1 MSLKIGNVLLE
12 NNLILAPMAGVTDLP
27 FRLLCKEQGAGLI
40 CTEMVSAKA
49 IYFKNK
55 NTESLMEIDERE
67 RPVSLQLFGS
77 EPDLMAEIAK
87 QIEPRN
93 FDILDIN
100 MGCPVPKVVNNGEG
114 SALMKNPKLVH
125 EIVSKVSKAIQKP
138 VTVKIRK
145 GFTEDS
151 VNAVEIAK
159 ILEDAGAA
167 AVAVHG
173 RTREQYYSGQADAG
187 AAAVAVH
194 GRTREQYYSGQ
205 ADWEI
210 IRKVKEA
217 VSIPVI
223 GNGDVDSPQKAE
235 ALVKETG
242 CDGIMIGRAVQGNP
256 WLFSRIL
263 HYQQTGELLPGP
275 GMEQKAEALVKET
288 GCDGIMIGRAVQGN
302 PWLFSRILH
311 YQQTGELLPGPGME
325 EIKEMILRHAKMQL
339 EYKGN

>member
-77 EPDLMAEIAK
+77 EPDLMAEIAR

-125 EIVSKVSKAIQKP
+125 EIVSKVSRAIQKP

-173 RTREQYYSGQADAG
+173 RTREQYYSGQAD
-187 AAAVAVH
+187 
-194 GRTREQYYSGQ
+194 
-205 ADWEI
+205 WEI

-235 ALVKETG
+235 AMVKETG

-263 HYQQTGELLPGP
+263 HYQKTGE
-275 GMEQKAEALVKET
+275 V
-288 GCDGIMIGRAVQGN
+288 
-302 PWLFSRILH
+302 
-311 YQQTGELLPGPGME
+311 LPGPGME
-325 EIKEMILRHAKMQL
+325 EVKEMILRHAKMQL
-339 EYKGN
+339 KYKGDYTGMREMRKHVAWYTTGMPHSASVRRMVNEVESYEQLVELVSRM